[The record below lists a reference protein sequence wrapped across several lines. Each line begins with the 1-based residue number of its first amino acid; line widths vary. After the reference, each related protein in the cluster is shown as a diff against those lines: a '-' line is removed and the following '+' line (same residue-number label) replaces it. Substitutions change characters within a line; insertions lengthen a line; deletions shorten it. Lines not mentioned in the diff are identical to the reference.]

1 MGVQHRAK
9 ISGLS
14 GRDGFSRTVS
24 YESYNI
30 SILSGHDPIASALYR
45 PIRSRQNIVRPQSV
59 LRHASDGSGG
69 LKTDFNVYA
78 VSIIREDTHAH
89 DLAGFV
95 QNLPNA
101 IFSSPYH

>member
-59 LRHASDGSGG
+59 LRHSSDGPGG
-69 LKTDFNVYA
+69 LKTDFNVYS
-78 VSIIREDTHAH
+78 VSIIREDTHPH
-89 DLAGFV
+89 DLAGLV
-95 QNLPNA
+95 QNQ
-101 IFSSPYH
+101 IT